1 MISLARPRGPRGFN
15 PFGNQ
20 VYRFGNRFPMGFRY
34 GLEMV
39 ETMFPVLEALLGLV
53 AGLSLAYAWFKTR
66 EAEALHLEIAALR
79 RRVTVLEKQLKAARY
94 TVPEIDIDA
103 RILELRARG
112 YSLRQI
118 AREVGLSH
126 TAVRKRLLKLEAQLA
141 QRPPRRE
148 PLPLEA

>member
-1 MISLARPRGPRGFN
+1 
-15 PFGNQ
+15 
-20 VYRFGNRFPMGFRY
+20 
-34 GLEMV
+34 
-39 ETMFPVLEALLGLV
+39 MFPVLEALLGLAV
-53 AGLSLAYAWFKTR
+53 GVSLAYAWFKSR
-66 EAEALHLEIAALR
+66 EAEALRLEIAALR
-79 RRVTVLEKQLKAARY
+79 RRVTVLEKQLKAARH

-126 TAVRKRLLKLEAQLA
+126 TAVRKRLLKLEAHLKHQA
-141 QRPPRRE
+141 PRRE

>member
-1 MISLARPRGPRGFN
+1 
-15 PFGNQ
+15 
-20 VYRFGNRFPMGFRY
+20 
-34 GLEMV
+34 
-39 ETMFPVLEALLGLV
+39 MFPVLEALLGLV
-53 AGLSLAYAWFKTR
+53 AGLSLAYAWFKSR
-66 EAEALHLEIAALR
+66 EAEALRLEIAALR

-126 TAVRKRLLKLEAQLA
+126 TAVRKRLLKLESQLA

>member
-1 MISLARPRGPRGFN
+1 
-15 PFGNQ
+15 
-20 VYRFGNRFPMGFRY
+20 
-34 GLEMV
+34 
-39 ETMFPVLEALLGLV
+39 MFPVLEALLGLV

-66 EAEALHLEIAALR
+66 ETETLRLEIATLR
-79 RRVTVLEKQLKAARY
+79 RRITILEKQLKATRF
-94 TVPEIDIDA
+94 TNPEIDLDA

-126 TAVRKRLLKLEAQLA
+126 TAVRKRLLKLEAHLKHQA
-141 QRPPRRE
+141 PRRE